1 MVCPIVMGFI
11 LDGVDLLLKKHKTD
25 IMSMKEKFKQY
36 AFYVAMAAYVAVMG
50 GIIVGGI
57 YMLMQYGN

>member
-1 MVCPIVMGFI
+1 
-11 LDGVDLLLKKHKTD
+11 
-25 IMSMKEKFKQY
+25 MSMKEKFKQY
-36 AFYVAMAAYVAVMG
+36 AFYVAMAGYVAVMG

>member
-25 IMSMKEKFKQY
+25 IMSMKEKFSD
-36 AFYVAMAAYVAVMG
+36 AIAYLMLFILIAGVM
-50 GIIVGGI
+50 
-57 YMLMQYGN
+57 YMSMSNGN

>member
-1 MVCPIVMGFI
+1 MGFT

-36 AFYVAMAAYVAVMG
+36 AFYVAMTTYIAFMG
-50 GIIVGGI
+50 SIVVGAI